1 LKSLLAIVLLL
12 GVGPASCSWLLGISE
27 DPVVGIPDP
36 SDAGDADA
44 EDGPVE

>member
-1 LKSLLAIVLLL
+1 MLLL
-12 GVGPASCSWLLGISE
+12 GAGLVGCSWLLGISE

-36 SDAGDADA
+36 SDAGEADA